1 MSTPTNSNLAA
12 PVSQQERIVIIDA
25 LRGMAILGILL
36 MNIPGF
42 SLAIPS
48 GWDPSVLNE
57 GSTINFKIWHFIEWF
72 PEGTQRAIFSMLFG
86 AGIIL
91 FMKRQEQKLDGV
103 KPLEY
108 FLRRQLWLMVF
119 GLFDAWVLLW
129 WGDILFDYAC
139 YGMIMVVFRNLP
151 VKSLLIGALVCFLL
165 MVARDNR
172 DFYLEKRVIT
182 RGEKVAA
189 IDTTKVKLTDKQKLQ
204 LEAMKEFKE
213 KQTHAKK
220 VERNEKS
227 KKQVTGSYEDLYEF
241 RTNNYLAALIR
252 YLYMSIWDVLFFM
265 FLGMAFLKTGIL
277 TGEAPTK
284 YYWIMAVAG
293 LGLGLLISYYRIRPV
308 ITYQFNMYE
317 YIKHVQV
324 ETYTISRALR
334 SLGIFG
340 LVMLLFKSGIFKW
353 FFALLR
359 PVGQMAFTNYLTQ
372 SLICGIIF
380 YGVGFGYYGSLQRYE
395 VYLVVGAIWVVQITW
410 SHIWLHFFRFGPL
423 EWCWRSLT
431 YWKKQP
437 MRKENTKEVLSV

>member
-1 MSTPTNSNLAA
+1 MSSPTNQNLAA
-12 PVSQQERIVIIDA
+12 PVSQNERIIILDA

-42 SLAIPS
+42 SLAVPS

-57 GSTINFKIWHFIEWF
+57 AGTINYKLWYFVEWF
-72 PEGTQRAIFSMLFG
+72 PEGTQRAIFSLLYG

-108 FLRRQLWLMVF
+108 FIRRSLWLMVF
-119 GLFDAWVLLW
+119 GLINAWVLLW

-151 VKSLLIGALVCFLL
+151 VKSLLIGAVVCFLL

-172 DFYLEKRVIT
+172 DLYLEKKVIT
-182 RGEKVAA
+182 RGEQVAA
-189 IDTTKVKLTDKQKLQ
+189 MDTTKVKLTDKQKGQ
-204 LEAMKEFKE
+204 LEAMNEFKD

-220 VERNEKS
+220 VERNAKS
-227 KKQVTGSYEDLYEF
+227 KQQVTGSYEDLYEY
-241 RTNNYLAALIR
+241 RTNNYLGALIR

-265 FLGMAFLKTGIL
+265 FLGMAFLKTGIM
-277 TGEAPTK
+277 TGEVSVK
-284 YYWIMAVAG
+284 YYWIMAILG
-293 LGLGLLISYYRIRPV
+293 LGLGLLLSYYRIKPM
-308 ITYQFNMYE
+308 IQYQFNEFE
-317 YIKHVQV
+317 YMKNVKF

-340 LVMLLFKSGIFKW
+340 AVMLLFKSGFFKW
-353 FFALLR
+353 FFTLMR

-395 VYLVVGAIWVVQITW
+395 VYLVVGAIWVLQIIW
-410 SHIWLHFFRFGPL
+410 SHVWLRYFRFGPL

>member
-151 VKSLLIGALVCFLL
+151 VKS
-165 MVARDNR
+165 
-172 DFYLEKRVIT
+172 
-182 RGEKVAA
+182 
-189 IDTTKVKLTDKQKLQ
+189 
-204 LEAMKEFKE
+204 
-213 KQTHAKK
+213 
-220 VERNEKS
+220 
-227 KKQVTGSYEDLYEF
+227 
-241 RTNNYLAALIR
+241 
-252 YLYMSIWDVLFFM
+252 
-265 FLGMAFLKTGIL
+265 
-277 TGEAPTK
+277 
-284 YYWIMAVAG
+284 
-293 LGLGLLISYYRIRPV
+293 
-308 ITYQFNMYE
+308 
-317 YIKHVQV
+317 
-324 ETYTISRALR
+324 
-334 SLGIFG
+334 
-340 LVMLLFKSGIFKW
+340 
-353 FFALLR
+353 
-359 PVGQMAFTNYLTQ
+359 
-372 SLICGIIF
+372 
-380 YGVGFGYYGSLQRYE
+380 
-395 VYLVVGAIWVVQITW
+395 
-410 SHIWLHFFRFGPL
+410 
-423 EWCWRSLT
+423 
-431 YWKKQP
+431 
-437 MRKENTKEVLSV
+437 